1 MRCMAHPSVVPIPPW
16 SRTPLLVTS
25 NITWL
30 EKYFERAALDFFRF
44 ARIDE
49 VPDGQDQGT
58 RGQNFGMPAVGKGA
72 VE

>member
-1 MRCMAHPSVVPIPPW
+1 M
-16 SRTPLLVTS
+16 
-25 NITWL
+25 
-30 EKYFERAALDFFRF
+30 FERDGTYEDFQGSALDFFRF